1 MKMRKLIGLCAAAV
15 LAVASTG
22 VHALKVL
29 DAAPSSLAEVME
41 ADASVTY
48 ALETLKDDSANTVE
62 ADDGTIYYTISRPHF
77 LSAPTQVGTTG
88 SGDDYTVTYRMD
100 GMVFAA
106 VPEFTIQLNTENQG
120 ASAGRVVYGGGI
132 GSAVVVFQIEGLV
145 AQGSI
150 VTMQAMVALAADSE
164 GGAGSVTAT
173 VRNSA
178 LEPLGVDPTETH
190 TGSEMIKALPALREV
205 VTPATPNPTAQ
216 AVLAFR
222 MFGTNLTAVS
232 VGTVRLGVV
241 GGGDGD
247 LQTADTDK
255 QYRLATETGDVDM
268 LTDIIDDEDMAT
280 KNSVTFDGD
289 FTFVEKLSLS
299 ADPTDSTTDTA
310 CATAAG
316 AELRKPSKADATI
329 LTDETIPQLVTEFY
343 DARSLCIEVDGKRS
357 VPETDGP
364 YTVTTD
370 YTGIADAAFPPE
382 GSTHNLSPIERDGT
396 YFHIP
401 YLTTHGSYNQRVVI
415 VNRSD
420 VAVDYEFVDFQ
431 AEAGNTA
438 SAGSMAK
445 GSVASGQTV
454 LQSTVVIAGVTRG
467 SATLTVVAPPSTISA
482 AIQQVNKSTGGVD
495 TVYLMHGK

>member
-29 DAAPSSLAEVME
+29 DTEPSALADVTA

-62 ADDGTIYYTISRPHF
+62 ADDGTIYYTISRSHF

-106 VPEFTIQLNTENQG
+106 VPVFTIQVNTGG

-132 GSAVVVFQIEGLV
+132 GSAVVVFQVEGQV
-145 AQGSI
+145 AQGAI
-150 VTMQAMVALAADSE
+150 VTMQAQVALAADSE

-178 LEPLGVDPTETH
+178 LEPLGVKPTETH
-190 TGSEMIKALPALREV
+190 TGSEMIKASPALREV

-216 AVLAFR
+216 AVLGFR
-222 MFGTNLTAVS
+222 MFGADTTTVS

-247 LQTADTDK
+247 VQTADPDK
-255 QYRLATETGDVDM
+255 QYRIATDTGDVDM
-268 LTDIIDDEDMAT
+268 LTDIIDDEEMAT

-289 FTFVEKLSLS
+289 FTFVKKLSLG
-299 ADPTDSTTDTA
+299 ADPASNSEASDCSAPGT
-310 CATAAG
+310 
-316 AELRKPSKADATI
+316 ELRKPSKADATI

-343 DARSLCIEVDGKRS
+343 DARALCIEVDGKRS
-357 VPETDGP
+357 IPETDGP

-382 GSTHNLSPIERDGT
+382 GDTHNLSPIERDGT

-401 YLTTHGSYNQRVVI
+401 YLTTHASYNQRVVI

-438 SAGSMAK
+438 SAGSMAE
-445 GSVASGQTV
+445 GSIASGQMV
-454 LQSTVVIAGVTRG
+454 LPSTDIITGVTRG